1 MYLCDNKM
9 HFVMKLSNPQYITDN
24 TGKKL
29 SVVLPFKEYEK
40 IVEELEEKKSS
51 SQHTKIKGKASG
63 LRGKMS
69 PMTNEQIDQQFNG
82 MRNEWQKDF

>member
-1 MYLCDNKM
+1 MR
-9 HFVMKLSNPQYITDN
+9 LSHPQYITDD

-29 SVVLPFKEYEK
+29 SVILPFKEYERIIK
-40 IVEELEEKKSS
+40 ELEEKLSNS
-51 SQHTKIKGKASG
+51 PHTKLKNKVSS

-69 PMTNEQIDQQFNG
+69 PMTNEQIDQQFNN

>member
-1 MYLCDNKM
+1 
-9 HFVMKLSNPQYITDN
+9 MKLSHPQYITDD

-29 SVVLPFKEYEK
+29 SVILPYKEYER
-40 IVEELEEKKSS
+40 IIIELEEKLSNSS
-51 SQHTKIKGKASG
+51 HTKSKGKASG

-69 PMTNEQIDQQFNG
+69 PMTNEQIDQQFNN